1 MKKILLISFL
11 FAATF
16 AKGQQGTVQ
25 SAAHI
30 VAIGGGLNSDSAA
43 QLRVEINDSAAVKAP
58 IASPTFTGTVT
69 IPTPFIL
76 GATSVT
82 VTGTQLNSV
91 STKKEIYNIQ
101 ALTTSPADA
110 TDYYFGQLPKAMQ
123 TTSGISKIYFRKAGT
138 ITGCNLYTYAG
149 TAGTNESWTISLRLN
164 NTTDYTI
171 ATVALNTAE
180 RVFNNSSMS
189 ITVAAGDYIEV
200 HSQQVTWATNP
211 ASVIF
216 GGYIEF
222 QPN

>member
-16 AKGQQGTVQ
+16 AKGQQGTIP

-30 VAIGGGLNSDSAA
+30 VLIGGGLNSDSATV
-43 QLRVEINDSAAVKAP
+43 LRVQITDTAAALRTL
-58 IASPTFTGTVT
+58 IDAQQPT
-69 IPTPFIL
+69 
-76 GATSVT
+76 
-82 VTGTQLNSV
+82 
-91 STKKEIYNIQ
+91 EIYNIQ
-101 ALTTSPADA
+101 ALTSSVADN
-110 TDYYFGQLPKAMQ
+110 TEYFFGQLPKTIQ
-123 TTSGISKIYFRKAGT
+123 TNANVSKVYFRKSGI

-171 ATVALNTAE
+171 ATVALNAAE
-180 RVFNNSSMS
+180 RVFKNSSMS
-189 ITVAAGDYIEV
+189 ITVSAGDYIEV
-200 HSQQVTWATNP
+200 HSQPVTWATNP

-222 QPN
+222 HPN